1 MRTHDAGALWEGPVA
16 SVVKKG
22 KHMTKR
28 EACPRTAAYGVAWSV
43 VMVGLL
49 AGCADSGPRLQL
61 QVPRAPRSSSALGS
75 GTTPS
80 VPANATFDAPL
91 IDPNSWNGTPIG
103 TGSFSVALTP
113 TASGGPSSIAFT
125 DPQGADHY
133 VMIGD
138 FNSTTGSGL
147 ALISDTAWVLGA
159 NPLNGATKTAVVFD
173 TSTGTVTGIARTG
186 TVTLT
191 AAGTSLGQRVTGS
204 VSASFVP
211 YTATPPGC
219 VVDADCASGEV
230 CQSGQCVRSTPPA
243 CTSSSQC
250 ATGQVCQSGAC
261 VQPQPQDAGPGPA
274 CVTDRD
280 CGSNQRC
287 NAGQCVAVAPGCT
300 SNSQCA
306 AGQSCLG
313 GQCITP
319 NPGCTSNAQCAAG
332 QSCIGGQCVT
342 PNPGCTSNAQCPR
355 GLVCQAGACVSIG
368 PAGCAPKQGSGS
380 YAGSFGSVNTCSALG
395 TGAVSLSSAGAAID
409 DDNGQLT
416 LFIVDP
422 ATQRDGVIIE
432 LNACPSAA
440 GSTTGLQ
447 AALYKSQ
454 QTPQGVV
461 LSAMVPGT
469 ASIQWTQVGATLA
482 GTVSLSF
489 GTGGTVTGS
498 FSVQ

>member
-1 MRTHDAGALWEGPVA
+1 MGTHDAGVLGGAGRERRE
-16 SVVKKG
+16 KG

-28 EACPRTAAYGVAWSV
+28 EACPRSAAHGMAWSV

-61 QVPRAPRSSSALGS
+61 QVPRAPRSSSALGAS
-75 GTTPS
+75 TTPS

-91 IDPNSWNGTPIG
+91 IDPNTWNGTPIG

-138 FNSTTGSGL
+138 FNSNTGSGL

-159 NPLNGATKTAVVFD
+159 NALNGTTKTAVVFD
-173 TSTGTVTGIARTG
+173 TSTGNVTGIARTG
-186 TVTLT
+186 TITLT

-211 YTATPPGC
+211 YSATPPGC
-219 VVDADCASGEV
+219 VVDADCSAREV
-230 CQSGQCVRSTPPA
+230 CQSGQCVPSTPPG
-243 CTSSSQC
+243 CTSNSQC
-250 ATGQVCQSGAC
+250 AAGQVCQSGAC
-261 VQPQPQDAGPGPA
+261 VQPQPQDAGPGPVCA
-274 CVTDRD
+274 TDRD
-280 CGSNQRC
+280 CGVNQRC
-287 NAGQCVAVAPGCT
+287 AAGQCVAVAPGCT
-300 SNSQCA
+300 SNAQCA
-306 AGQSCLG
+306 PGEACVS
-313 GQCITP
+313 GQCVAT
-319 NPGCTSNAQCAAG
+319 NPGCTSNAQCAPG
-332 QSCIGGQCVT
+332 QSCIGGQCIT
-342 PNPGCTSNAQCPR
+342 SNPGCTSTAQCPR
-355 GLVCQAGACVSIG
+355 GLVCQAGACVSTG
-368 PAGCAPKQGSGS
+368 PTGCAPKQGSGS
-380 YAGSFGSVNTCSALG
+380 YSGSFGALNTCSALG
-395 TGAVSLSSAGAAID
+395 TGAVSLSSGGAAID

-432 LNACPSAA
+432 LNACPAAA
-440 GSTTGLQ
+440 GSTSGLQ